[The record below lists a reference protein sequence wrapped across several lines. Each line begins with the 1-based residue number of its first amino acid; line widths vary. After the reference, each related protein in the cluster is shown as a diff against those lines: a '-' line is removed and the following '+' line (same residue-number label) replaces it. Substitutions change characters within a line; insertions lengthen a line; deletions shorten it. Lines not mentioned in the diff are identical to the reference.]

1 MAGSS
6 VAEARTRDCIG
17 GQAASSCSSPFRP
30 AVKHIGHPN
39 YVQFAVPIGHG
50 GAVECAAAIDARG
63 GSARSSNSL
72 ANQID
77 IPAHVA
83 DGCLFSPVPL
93 CELASLP
100 LRDTASHRPSRE
112 NLAKTSRVSPPELGN
127 LARPAPA
134 LTPDTHK
141 HN

>member
-50 GAVECAAAIDARG
+50 GAVEFAAAIDERG

-77 IPAHVA
+77 IPEHVA
-83 DGCLFSPVPL
+83 DGCLCSPVPR
-93 CELASLP
+93 CELASLH
-100 LRDTASHRPSRE
+100 LRDIRSEEH
-112 NLAKTSRVSPPELGN
+112 TSELQS
-127 LARPAPA
+127 LMRISYA
-134 LTPDTHK
+134 
-141 HN
+141 

>member
-50 GAVECAAAIDARG
+50 GAVEFAAAIDERG

-77 IPAHVA
+77 IRSEEHTSELQSLMRISYAVF
-83 DGCLFSPVPL
+83 CL
-93 CELASLP
+93 
-100 LRDTASHRPSRE
+100 
-112 NLAKTSRVSPPELGN
+112 K
-127 LARPAPA
+127 
-134 LTPDTHK
+134 
-141 HN
+141 